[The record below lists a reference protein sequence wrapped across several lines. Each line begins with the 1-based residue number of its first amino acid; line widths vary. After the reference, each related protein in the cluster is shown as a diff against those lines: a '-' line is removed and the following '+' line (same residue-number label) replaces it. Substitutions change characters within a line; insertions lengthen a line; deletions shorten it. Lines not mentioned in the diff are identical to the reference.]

1 MKRILPLCGLLAVS
15 CTPTHPYTM
24 ADRETFNAI
33 VPDYTRY
40 VRADAQLSQE
50 QRDLKLLTVETWRM
64 RLEAAEGK

>member
-1 MKRILPLCGLLAVS
+1 MKRSLILCGLLAAS

-33 VPDYTRY
+33 APDYTRY
-40 VRADAQLSQE
+40 VQADAQLSQA

-64 RLEAAEGK
+64 RVEAAEGK